1 MRHFV
6 FIFLLLILPLH
17 STLSAALEYQHTF
30 ISSEGGSGDQTDS
43 ASISGEGGIALSPDI
58 DLDHDGD
65 FFDAMFFGVVSLP
78 TVMPLRQCAASV
90 EQSIPLQQAMIFSKR
105 PERPQWRLAV

>member
-6 FIFLLLILPLH
+6 FIFLLTILPLH
-17 STLSAALEYQHTF
+17 STLSAATEYHHTST
-30 ISSEGGSGDQTDS
+30 SSEEGSGHQTQS
-43 ASISGEGGIALSPDI
+43 ANVSGESGTASVPYT

-65 FFDAMFFGVVSLP
+65 FFDEMFSGIASLP
-78 TVMPLRQCAASV
+78 TVTPLRQFVASV
-90 EQSIPLQQAMIFSKR
+90 EQSVLPHQAVNFSKP